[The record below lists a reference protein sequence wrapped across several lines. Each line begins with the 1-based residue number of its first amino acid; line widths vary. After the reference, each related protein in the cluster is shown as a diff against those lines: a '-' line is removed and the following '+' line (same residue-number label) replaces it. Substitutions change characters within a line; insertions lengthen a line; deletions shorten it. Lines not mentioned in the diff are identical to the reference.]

1 MIRLVETF
9 SATKN
14 NIKELPL
21 TESTLTEEKTGKVYE
36 TKKKYRVDV
45 SRFTKN
51 LNERIY
57 SKTLWEKVIKD
68 QRHIWEGSFALADH
82 PTDEGS
88 FKDVMGVW
96 SNLHINEASGT
107 VKADIT
113 FVGTYG
119 AKAIEILEAG
129 GKIGFSSS
137 GFGDLK
143 EDGCTVDENTYM
155 IERVADCVLNPSQQV
170 FGTIQDAIEEKTTNY
185 MKDPLKE
192 NIKMSVKQSKLEEKI
207 FKTTIE
213 GYLNEIKN
221 SQKLPSQ
228 KLKEYK
234 ELLTYFSEEDTSD
247 LKKSIEDEIEGVEDE
262 IEESVSTIS
271 SFKETFGTHNPED
284 FKEGLTKLALETQL
298 NEKQVADWKMIAE
311 NLQETILNLQTE
323 LKSRPTLEQY
333 DSLVTSK
340 KELKERYVKRIE
352 TLQKVSS
359 EKEKNLDENAR
370 IYEEMLNEIKK
381 AVKTIKETEAK
392 LFEAKKQNKQLIL
405 EISSLKKEMLDKN
418 KFFEKTIAEIT
429 AVPEVKIAKTNEQ
442 FRNFTESN
450 KIEQYYNDLE
460 RQHGKAILRYK
471 EKILGCKTLFEAMRI
486 YTSAL
491 VEMSDNIY
499 TIKTGDVKE
508 NKKMVE
514 SATGIKIGSKR
525 TLNKPETWE

>member
-45 SRFTKN
+45 SRFSKN

-57 SKTLWEKVIKD
+57 SKPLWERVIKD
-68 QRHIWEGSFALADH
+68 QKHIWEGSFALADH

-96 SNLHINEASGT
+96 SNLHISEASDT

-113 FVGTYG
+113 FVGPYG
-119 AKAIEILEAG
+119 SKAIEILEAG

-221 SQKLPSQ
+221 SKKLPSL

-234 ELLTYFSEEDTSD
+234 ELLSYFSEEDTSD
-247 LKKSIEDEIEGVEDE
+247 LKKSVEDE
-262 IEESVSTIS
+262 IEEVENEIEESVSAIS
-271 SFKETFGTHNPED
+271 SFKETFGTNNPED
-284 FKEGLTKLALETQL
+284 FKEGLSKLAIETQL
-298 NEKQVADWKMIAE
+298 NEKQVADWKKIAE

-333 DSLVTSK
+333 ESLVSSK
-340 KELKERYVKRIE
+340 EKFREKYLKRIE
-352 TLQKVSS
+352 TLQKISNG
-359 EKEKNLDENAR
+359 KEKNLDENAK
-370 IYEEMLNEIKK
+370 IYKEMLNEIKR
-381 AVKTIKETEAK
+381 AIKTVKETEAE
-392 LFEAKKQNKQLIL
+392 LLEAKKMNKQLLL
-405 EISSLKKEMLDKN
+405 EVSSLKEDISNRN
-418 KFFEKTIAEIT
+418 KFFEKTVSELT
-429 AVPEVKIAKTNEQ
+429 AIPEVKIAKTNEQ
-442 FRNFTESN
+442 FKNFTESN
-450 KIEQYYNDLE
+450 KIEKYYNDLE
-460 RQHGKAILRYK
+460 RQHGKSILRYK
-471 EKILGCKTLFEAMRI
+471 EKILGCKTLFEAMRV

-491 VEMSDNIY
+491 VEMSDNLY
-499 TIKTGDVKE
+499 TLKTGDARE
-508 NKKMVE
+508 NRRRVE
-514 SATGIKIGSKR
+514 NATGIKIVGAKA
-525 TLNKPETWE
+525 LNKPETWE